1 MKLGY
6 ERDAVSITLTA
17 TSSPRA
23 PAEMDLVSFSSSGI
37 CRVFVRVEQEL
48 GAAPSA
54 LRRSIAPGFGGRA
67 QVDTGRHM
75 RLIALSYFWNC

>member
-23 PAEMDLVSFSSSGI
+23 PAEMDLVSSLEFGDLPRFRSASSKSS
-37 CRVFVRVEQEL
+37 V
-48 GAAPSA
+48 P
-54 LRRSIAPGFGGRA
+54 RRQPFEEVLHRDLEGERK
-67 QVDTGRHM
+67 
-75 RLIALSYFWNC
+75 LI